1 MRSEHRLD
9 SLSSLLLPFRNPAPG
24 PRLPEGYQSESDGE
38 VCWQALNKLL
48 AGCGEQQRTAERW
61 QRVLACSAWH
71 LAIRD
76 ASGQLVGFIRAT
88 SDQALNA
95 NLWDLLTDPTD
106 PGRDLVI
113 QALVQLAL
121 ARLRRE
127 LGGCSIS
134 LSAPPEAL
142 SALQQVGF
150 IVDPGGIRAMG
161 LTLSQTVPD

>member
-1 MRSEHRLD
+1 MD

-24 PRLPEGYQSESDGE
+24 PRLPEGYRSESDGE
-38 VCWQALNKLL
+38 LPWEGLNQLL
-48 AGCGEQQRTAERW
+48 AACGETERSPERW

-71 LAIRD
+71 LSIHDGR
-76 ASGQLVGFIRAT
+76 GRLVGFIRAT

-95 NLWDLLTDPTD
+95 NLWDLLSDPTD
-106 PGRDLVI
+106 PGRELVI
-113 QALVQLAL
+113 HALVQLAL

-142 SALQQVGF
+142 PALQQVGF
-150 IVDPGGIRAMG
+150 VVDPGGIRAMG
-161 LTLSQTVPD
+161 RRLGDP